1 MIARLL
7 SAAFVITVAAPL
19 SLYAQDTAPL
29 GKGSLAIK
37 AGYVVFDEGVVE
49 DDGIYLGLEGYGWV
63 AANLYVGGEVSGAS
77 TVSLFSDEMSL
88 IPIEVN
94 AKYARAVGSNVVL
107 AGGGGLSYSYAQF
120 REDVFLGPDVDE
132 TSWLFGGQVFGDV
145 LVTVSR
151 FAFGIGGKYQLV
163 QDFEEVAADF
173 SNFRVGLLL
182 GVVF

>member
-1 MIARLL
+1 M
-7 SAAFVITVAAPL
+7 
-19 SLYAQDTAPL
+19 
-29 GKGSLAIK
+29 
-37 AGYVVFDEGVVE
+37 
-49 DDGIYLGLEGYGWV
+49 
-63 AANLYVGGEVSGAS
+63 
-77 TVSLFSDEMSL
+77 
-88 IPIEVN
+88 
-94 AKYARAVGSNVVL
+94 
-107 AGGGGLSYSYAQF
+107 
-120 REDVFLGPDVDE
+120 FLGPDVDE